1 MAAWLSAVS
10 IGAGYCFGAIV
21 GLVFYERHREVRR
34 KKRAKEALG
43 TDSVLQASSVSLE
56 SGGFGSWL
64 IEKAIQFSVDEH
76 NLPSSLLKAGSYG
89 FSKKACLFEK
99 AGINRVL
106 TGDGYA
112 CARIYFSVGGLLG
125 ACFSSLLAAIGSIVG
140 AIWGWGRLS
149 RAIKEEARCRALSAE
164 QQFSQMI
171 EVIVLGL
178 NSGMSFDKA
187 LLLYCDSFGAL

>member
-21 GLVFYERHREVRR
+21 GLVFYERHREVWR

-43 TDSVLQASSVSLE
+43 TNSVLQASSVSLE

-89 FSKKACLFEK
+89 FSKKPVYLRRLE
-99 AGINRVL
+99 L
-106 TGDGYA
+106 
-112 CARIYFSVGGLLG
+112 
-125 ACFSSLLAAIGSIVG
+125 IG
-140 AIWGWGRLS
+140 
-149 RAIKEEARCRALSAE
+149 C
-164 QQFSQMI
+164 
-171 EVIVLGL
+171 
-178 NSGMSFDKA
+178 
-187 LLLYCDSFGAL
+187 